1 VPSSRNSSNG
11 REKGRGRKTLQL
23 CRQVERTLNYILA
36 GECDDD
42 VLRDF
47 TVASVE
53 PAPDA
58 SRLLVTV
65 VPNLAGSYD
74 LPLVLEH
81 FERATGMLRT
91 FVATAIHRKRA
102 PELTFRVA
110 LLA

>member
-1 VPSSRNSSNG
+1 MNSSAPRG
-11 REKGRGRKTLQL
+11 GRKTLQL

-47 TVASVE
+47 TVVGVE

-58 SRLLVTV
+58 SRMLVTV
-65 VPNLAGSYD
+65 SPSLGSSFD
-74 LPLVLEH
+74 LPVVLEH
-81 FERATGMLRT
+81 FERASGMLRS
-91 FVATAIHRKRA
+91 FVAAAIHRKRA

-110 LLA
+110 ILA